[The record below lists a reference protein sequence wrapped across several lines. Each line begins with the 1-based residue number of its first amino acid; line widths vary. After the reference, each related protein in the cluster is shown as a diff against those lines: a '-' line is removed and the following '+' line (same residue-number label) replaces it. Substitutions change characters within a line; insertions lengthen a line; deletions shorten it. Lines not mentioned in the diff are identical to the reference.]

1 MLFLNENH
9 PRKIV
14 KDDEKLLAEDGDE
27 AEEDTKVQ
35 KTDK

>member
-14 KDDEKLLAEDGDE
+14 KANLVMADE
-27 AEEDTKVQ
+27 AVE
-35 KTDK
+35 KTE